1 MKTDAR
7 GARASRAAT
16 GYQAN
21 APAGEVARSAQ
32 GSDGRRLQTGD
43 WAYFGG
49 RLVPFAEANVSIAT
63 HALNY
68 GTAIFEGI
76 RAYRQDDGTLAILFA
91 AEHYDRLLRN
101 ARLLRAQVPETSAEM
116 VEITRELLRRNAE
129 VADMYVR
136 PLLYKAAHS
145 LRLQLSDLDDQVAIF
160 AFPLGD
166 YVATDGLRVSVS
178 AWQRV
183 NDNAVPARGKIT
195 GSYVNACM
203 AVEDAHAGGYAEA
216 ILLTADGH
224 VAEASAANIF
234 LVRDGTIATPPLAD
248 DVLPGITRGAV
259 ITLARDAGYVVE
271 ERKIDR
277 TELYLADE
285 LFLTGTGAQVA
296 PIASVDGRPC
306 GEGTAFPV
314 TTDLQ
319 ERYFAAVRG
328 RDPRYAAWLTSV

>member
-1 MKTDAR
+1 MTTDAR
-7 GARASRAAT
+7 AATSKRAPTDHRAAP
-16 GYQAN
+16 AEH
-21 APAGEVARSAQ
+21 APARSAQ
-32 GSDGRRLQTGD
+32 GSDGRRLETGA

-76 RAYRQDDGTLAILFA
+76 RAYTQDNGQLAILFA

-101 ARLLRAQVPETSAEM
+101 ARLLRAQVPETRREL
-116 VEITRELLRRNAE
+116 VEITRELLRRNGE
-129 VADMYVR
+129 TADTYIR
-136 PLLYKAAHS
+136 PLLYKSAHS

-160 AFPLGD
+160 SFPLGD
-166 YVATDGLRVSVS
+166 YVATDGLRVSIS

-183 NDNAVPARGKIT
+183 SDNAVPARGKIT

-203 AVEDAHAGGYAEA
+203 AVEDAHAAGYAEA

-248 DVLPGITRGAV
+248 DVLPGITRGAL

-306 GEGTAFPV
+306 GDGAGFPV
-314 TTDLQ
+314 TDDLQ

>member
-1 MKTDAR
+1 MKTDA
-7 GARASRAAT
+7 GPARSSRAAT
-16 GYQAN
+16 DHRRTLPAR
-21 APAGEVARSAQ
+21 APARSAQ
-32 GSDGRRLQTGD
+32 GSDGRRLQTGA

-76 RAYRQDDGTLAILFA
+76 RAYSQDNGTLAILFA

-101 ARLLRAQVPETSAEM
+101 ARLLRAQVPETSSEL
-116 VEITRELLRRNAE
+116 VEITRELLRRNGAM
-129 VADMYVR
+129 ADMYVR
-136 PLLYKAAHS
+136 PLLYKSAHS

-166 YVATDGLRVSVS
+166 YVAIDGLRVSVS

-183 NDNAVPARGKIT
+183 SDNAVPARGKIT

-203 AVEDAHAGGYAEA
+203 AVEDAHAAGYEEA

-234 LVRDGTIATPPLAD
+234 LVRDGTIATPPLTD
-248 DVLPGITRGAV
+248 DVLPGITRDAV
-259 ITLARDAGYVVE
+259 ITLARDAGYGVD

-306 GEGTAFPV
+306 GEGAGFPV
-314 TTDLQ
+314 TSDLQ

-328 RDPRYAAWLTSV
+328 RDPRYAAWLTPV

>member
-7 GARASRAAT
+7 AT
-16 GYQAN
+16 
-21 APAGEVARSAQ
+21 ARSAQ
-32 GSDGRRLQTGD
+32 GGDGRRLEPGA

-49 RLVPFAEANVSIAT
+49 RLVPFADANVSIAT

-76 RAYRQDDGTLAILFA
+76 RAYLQDDGTLAILFA
-91 AEHYDRLLRN
+91 REHYDRLLRN
-101 ARLLRAQVPETSAEM
+101 ARLLRAEIPETSAEL
-116 VEITRELLRRNAE
+116 VEVTRELLRRNAE
-129 VADMYVR
+129 VADMYIR
-136 PLLYKAAHS
+136 PLLYKGAHS
-145 LRLQLSDLDDQVAIF
+145 LRLQLSDLDDQLGIF

-166 YVATDGLRVSVS
+166 YVATDGLRVSIS

-183 NDNAVPARGKIT
+183 SDNAVPARGKIT

-203 AVEDAHAGGYAEA
+203 AVEDAHIAGYAEA

-234 LVRDGTIATPPLAD
+234 VVRDGTIATPPLAD
-248 DVLPGITRGAV
+248 DVLPGITRAAV
-259 ITLARDAGYVVE
+259 ITLARDAGYRVD
-271 ERKIDR
+271 ERRIDR

-296 PIASVDGRPC
+296 PIASIDGRPC
-306 GEGTAFPV
+306 GDGTGFPV
-314 TTDLQ
+314 TSDLQ

>member
-1 MKTDAR
+1 MKTDA
-7 GARASRAAT
+7 GPARSIRAAT
-16 GYQAN
+16 DHRPTLPAR
-21 APAGEVARSAQ
+21 APARSAQ
-32 GSDGRRLQTGD
+32 GSDGRRLQTGA

-76 RAYRQDDGTLAILFA
+76 RAYSQDNGTLAILFA

-101 ARLLRAQVPETSAEM
+101 ARLLRAQVPETSSEL
-116 VEITRELLRRNAE
+116 VEITRELLRRNGAM
-129 VADMYVR
+129 ADMYVR
-136 PLLYKAAHS
+136 PLLYKSAHS

-166 YVATDGLRVSVS
+166 YVAIDGLRVSVS

-183 NDNAVPARGKIT
+183 SDNAVPARGKIT

-203 AVEDAHAGGYAEA
+203 AVEDAHAAGYEEA

-234 LVRDGTIATPPLAD
+234 LVRDGTIATPPLTD
-248 DVLPGITRGAV
+248 DVLPGITRDAV
-259 ITLARDAGYVVE
+259 ITLARDAGYRVD

-306 GEGTAFPV
+306 GEGAGFPV
-314 TTDLQ
+314 TSDLQ

-328 RDPRYAAWLTSV
+328 RDPRYAAWLTPV